1 MSGPSYSL
9 KDLADKV
16 KGKLVGDPEVVI
28 SNIATIQNASSG
40 CISFLANPKYKKF
53 LKESSASAIIVSS
66 ELSNQLETPGI
77 IADDPYSAY
86 AIISSLF
93 LKHQNP
99 YTDKSVSYF
108 VHESAEVD
116 DSVIIGPNV
125 YIGPECKIGRNS
137 ILHANTSLVMNVEI
151 GKHTIVHS
159 NAVLGSDGFGYAPD
173 KKGYIKIEQLGKL
186 IIGVNVEI
194 GAGCTIDRGAIEDT
208 EIHDGVKLDNTN
220 IKSWQKYIGYVPQFI
235 FIADDT
241 IEKNIALGSE
251 ESEIDFER
259 IKYVAKIANI
269 DEFINNNLPLKYK
282 TNVGESG
289 IKLSGGQRQR
299 LGIARA
305 LYQNPQVL
313 IFDEATSALD
323 KLTEQTIINSI
334 NLLKKSLTIIF
345 IAHRLTTIKACDKIF
360 HIENGRLINQGGFDD
375 LSKNDELFKKMADNL
390 NYS

>member
-1 MSGPSYSL
+1 MSRPSYSL

-53 LKESSASAIIVSS
+53 LKESSASAIIVNS

-93 LKHQNP
+93 SKHQNP

-186 IIGVNVEI
+186 IIGDNVEI
-194 GAGCTIDRGAIEDT
+194 GAGCTIDRGAIENT
-208 EIHDGVKLDNTN
+208 EIHDGVKLDNQVHVAHNVILGENSAIAASCAIAGST
-220 IKSWQKYIGYVPQFI
+220 IIGKNLQMGGLSGI
-235 FIADDT
+235 LGHLEIADD
-241 IEKNIALGSE
+241 
-251 ESEIDFER
+251 
-259 IKYVAKIANI
+259 V
-269 DEFINNNLPLKYK
+269 FIGAH
-282 TNVGESG
+282 T
-289 IKLSGGQRQR
+289 
-299 LGIARA
+299 
-305 LYQNPQVL
+305 L
-313 IFDEATSALD
+313 IT
-323 KLTEQTIINSI
+323 KSI
-334 NLLKKSLTIIF
+334 KKSGNYVGIMPAQEHNDWAKSSVF
-345 IAHRLTTIKACDKIF
+345 I
-360 HIENGRLINQGGFDD
+360 
-375 LSKNDELFKKMADNL
+375 KKRK
-390 NYS
+390 